1 MILITVG
8 MTVCCREQIIVT
20 HIRAQQ
26 NKKEVREKIT
36 MKKQELER
44 EIKKEEFDVKTQY
57 CDPNHCWHDCML
69 PGTNN
74 CDSHKSTTK

>member
-1 MILITVG
+1 
-8 MTVCCREQIIVT
+8 
-20 HIRAQQ
+20 
-26 NKKEVREKIT
+26 